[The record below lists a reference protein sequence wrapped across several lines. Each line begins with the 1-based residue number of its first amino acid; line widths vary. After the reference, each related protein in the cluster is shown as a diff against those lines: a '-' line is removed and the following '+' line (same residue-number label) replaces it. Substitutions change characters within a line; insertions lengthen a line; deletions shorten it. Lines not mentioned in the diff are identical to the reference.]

1 MKNNPTLSRK
11 TSNTMK
17 PKQGLYKP
25 VARASQ
31 SGDGADFAF
40 NGQMGDGV
48 NRDNSRDGVC
58 VNQQAHRVRN
68 PDSINFG
75 LIEAN
80 RRGNASDSYRD
91 RMEGVGPSATRD
103 AHKRTIST
111 AAEGGRIDGGAD
123 CHPFANPDAI
133 NVGMKR

>member
-17 PKQGLYKP
+17 KNAGFDKP

-40 NGQMGDGV
+40 NGQMGNGV
-48 NRDNSRDGVC
+48 NRDSSREGIC
-58 VNQQAHRVRN
+58 TNQQAHRVAN
-68 PDSINFG
+68 PDRINHG

-103 AHKRTIST
+103 AHKKTIGT